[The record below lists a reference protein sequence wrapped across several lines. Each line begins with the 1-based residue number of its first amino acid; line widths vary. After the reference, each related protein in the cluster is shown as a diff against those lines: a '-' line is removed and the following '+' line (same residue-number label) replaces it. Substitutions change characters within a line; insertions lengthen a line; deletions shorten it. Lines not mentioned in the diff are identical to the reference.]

1 MRSISEVLLNI
12 SSWTQYPWL
21 PGPRISGR
29 QSSLRLQRWYTV
41 TRRRRRAVRAEE
53 TGQGDLSGSEP
64 SWASNISEDISIYK
78 QNQNQGGYFCCFKN
92 TADSRTG
99 ARPSWQGC
107 DSVLETA
114 VGCGWLC
121 HHSHTDAPV
130 PGAEST

>member
-1 MRSISEVLLNI
+1 M
-12 SSWTQYPWL
+12 
-21 PGPRISGR
+21 
-29 QSSLRLQRWYTV
+29 
-41 TRRRRRAVRAEE
+41 RAEE

-78 QNQNQGGYFCCFKN
+78 QTKIKVAIFVVLFKN

-107 DSVLETA
+107 DSALETA

-121 HHSHTDAPV
+121 HHSHTDVPV
-130 PGAEST
+130 HGAEPI